1 MSISD
6 ILKNNLAK
14 ETRER
19 VIKLAQYFYLT
30 NRLSYGCFLYIIT
43 KPFYQY
49 FCKKHQIFM
58 AKHILKSVTVVD
70 YNADIPVKTF
80 IGKRDLLKKQLQQC
94 SSYEDMLESLEER
107 ELKEPHTIEELV
119 ALFSD
124 TSQNLFLVL
133 EEHEIQL

>member
-1 MSISD
+1 
-6 ILKNNLAK
+6 
-14 ETRER
+14 
-19 VIKLAQYFYLT
+19 
-30 NRLSYGCFLYIIT
+30 
-43 KPFYQY
+43 
-49 FCKKHQIFM
+49 M

-70 YNADIPVKTF
+70 YNADIQIKTY
-80 IGKRDLLKKQLQQC
+80 IGKRDLLKKKLQQC

-119 ALFSD
+119 ELFSD

>member
-14 ETRER
+14 ETRAR

-70 YNADIPVKTF
+70 YNADIPVKTY
-80 IGKRDLLKKQLQQC
+80 IGKRDLLKKKLQQC

-119 ALFSD
+119 ELFSD

-133 EEHEIQL
+133 EEHEIQI

>member
-14 ETRER
+14 ETRAR

-30 NRLSYGCFLYIIT
+30 NRISYGCFLYIIT

-58 AKHILKSVTVVD
+58 AKHILKSVTVID
-70 YNADIPVKTF
+70 YNADIQIKTY

-94 SSYEDMLESLEER
+94 SSYEDILESLEER

-119 ALFSD
+119 ELFSD

-133 EEHEIQL
+133 EEHEIQI

>member
-14 ETRER
+14 ETRAR
-19 VIKLAQYFYLT
+19 VINLAQYFYLT
-30 NRLSYGCFLYIIT
+30 NRMSYGCFLYIIT

-58 AKHILKSVTVVD
+58 AKHILKSVTVID
-70 YNADIPVKTF
+70 YNADIPVKTY
-80 IGKRDLLKKQLQQC
+80 IGKRDLLKKKLQQC

-119 ALFSD
+119 ELFSD

>member
-14 ETRER
+14 ETRAR

-30 NRLSYGCFLYIIT
+30 NRISYGCFLYIIT

-70 YNADIPVKTF
+70 YNADIPVKTY
-80 IGKRDLLKKQLQQC
+80 IGKRDLLKKKLQQC

-133 EEHEIQL
+133 EEHEIQF

>member
-14 ETRER
+14 ETRAR

-30 NRLSYGCFLYIIT
+30 NRISYGCFLYIIT

-70 YNADIPVKTF
+70 YNADIPVKTY
-80 IGKRDLLKKQLQQC
+80 IGKRDLLKKKLQQC

-119 ALFSD
+119 ELFSD

-133 EEHEIQL
+133 EEHEIQI

>member
-1 MSISD
+1 
-6 ILKNNLAK
+6 
-14 ETRER
+14 
-19 VIKLAQYFYLT
+19 
-30 NRLSYGCFLYIIT
+30 
-43 KPFYQY
+43 
-49 FCKKHQIFM
+49 M

-70 YNADIPVKTF
+70 YNTDIPVKTF
-80 IGKRDLLKKQLQQC
+80 IGKRDFLKKKLQQC

>member
-14 ETRER
+14 ETRAR

-30 NRLSYGCFLYIIT
+30 NRISHGCFLYIIT

-70 YNADIPVKTF
+70 YNADIPVKTY
-80 IGKRDLLKKQLQQC
+80 IGKRDLLKKKLQQC

-119 ALFSD
+119 ELFSD

>member
-6 ILKNNLAK
+6 ILKNNLSK
-14 ETRER
+14 ETRAR

-30 NRLSYGCFLYIIT
+30 NRISYGCFLYIIT

-70 YNADIPVKTF
+70 YNADIPVKTY
-80 IGKRDLLKKQLQQC
+80 IGKRDLLKKKLQQC

-119 ALFSD
+119 ELFSD

-133 EEHEIQL
+133 EEHEIQI

>member
-14 ETRER
+14 ETRAR

-30 NRLSYGCFLYIIT
+30 NRISYGCFLYIIT

-58 AKHILKSVTVVD
+58 AKYILKSVTVVD
-70 YNADIPVKTF
+70 YNAYIPVKTY
-80 IGKRDLLKKQLQQC
+80 IGKRDLLKKKLQQC
-94 SSYEDMLESLEER
+94 SSYEYMLESLEER

-119 ALFSD
+119 ELFSD
-124 TSQNLFLVL
+124 TSQSLFLVL
-133 EEHEIQL
+133 EEHEIQI

>member
-6 ILKNNLAK
+6 ILKNNLNK
-14 ETRER
+14 ETRGR
-19 VIKLAQYFYLT
+19 VSKLAQYFYLT
-30 NRLSYGCFLYIIT
+30 NRISYRCFLYIIT

-80 IGKRDLLKKQLQQC
+80 IGKRDLLKKKLQQC

-119 ALFSD
+119 ELFSD

-133 EEHEIQL
+133 EEHEIQI

>member
-6 ILKNNLAK
+6 ILKNNLTK
-14 ETRER
+14 ETRAR

-30 NRLSYGCFLYIIT
+30 NRISYGCFLYIIT

-70 YNADIPVKTF
+70 YNADIPVKTY

-94 SSYEDMLESLEER
+94 SSYEDMLESLKER
-107 ELKEPHTIEELV
+107 TKR
-119 ALFSD
+119 
-124 TSQNLFLVL
+124 TSYY
-133 EEHEIQL
+133 

>member
-1 MSISD
+1 MSISG

-14 ETRER
+14 ETRAR

-30 NRLSYGCFLYIIT
+30 NRISYGCFLYIIT

-70 YNADIPVKTF
+70 YNADIPVKTY

-94 SSYEDMLESLEER
+94 SSYEDILESLEER

-119 ALFSD
+119 ELFSD

>member
-6 ILKNNLAK
+6 ILKTNLSK
-14 ETRER
+14 ETRAR

-30 NRLSYGCFLYIIT
+30 NRISYGCFLYIIT

-58 AKHILKSVTVVD
+58 AKHILKSVTIVD
-70 YNADIPVKTF
+70 YNADIPVKTY

-119 ALFSD
+119 ELFSD
-124 TSQNLFLVL
+124 TSQSLFLVL
-133 EEHEIQL
+133 EEHEIQI

>member
-14 ETRER
+14 ETRAR

-30 NRLSYGCFLYIIT
+30 NRISYGCFLYIIT

-70 YNADIPVKTF
+70 YNADIPVKTY
-80 IGKRDLLKKQLQQC
+80 IGKRDLLKKKLQQC

-119 ALFSD
+119 ELFSD

>member
-14 ETRER
+14 ETRAR

-30 NRLSYGCFLYIIT
+30 NRISYGCFLYIIT

-70 YNADIPVKTF
+70 YNADIPVKTY
-80 IGKRDLLKKQLQQC
+80 IGKRDLLKKQVQQC
-94 SSYEDMLESLEER
+94 SSYEDMLESLDER

-119 ALFSD
+119 ELFSD

-133 EEHEIQL
+133 EEHEIQI